1 VSKLDE
7 PYGHWVALA
16 AGAAGGGVAIAIM
29 QYASDRTTLPLVLIP
44 FATSI
49 VLVMG
54 SPEAEPAQPRPL
66 VCGHL
71 VSALVGL
78 LVVKLA
84 GPSVWAAAIAVGIA
98 MVAMHLTRSFHPPA
112 GIDPLIIVHNDLP
125 WSFLV
130 MPVGAGA
137 LLLAAFAFAWHSLA
151 RRGSWP
157 RRWW

>member
-1 VSKLDE
+1 MLALIDR
-7 PYGHWVALA
+7 YGPWVAIV

-29 QYASDRTTLPLVLIP
+29 QYASDRTTWPLVLIP

-66 VCGHL
+66 VIGHL
-71 VSALVGL
+71 ISALVGL
-78 LVVKLA
+78 IVVKLA
-84 GPSVWAAAIAVGIA
+84 GPSVWAAAAAVGLAMIA
-98 MVAMHLTRSFHPPA
+98 MHATRSFHPPA

-125 WSFLV
+125 WSFIAV
-130 MPVGAGA
+130 PVGAGA
-137 LLLAAFAFAWHSLA
+137 ILLAAFAFAWHNLV